1 MAMAERHGD
10 VETCQCFDVDGLCN
24 QQLLQQAP
32 LVPFGDLLLQVLVV
46 AVVYLYG
53 CSLEG
58 TRDDVMMKHRTF
70 VSRFYYFFLEGLVV
84 DLQVFVDC
92 QRVVAVH
99 QQVLV
104 VLLVSD

>member
-1 MAMAERHGD
+1 MYFYCVAVLQRQMAMAERHGD

-70 VSRFYYFFLEGLVV
+70 VSRFYYFF
-84 DLQVFVDC
+84 
-92 QRVVAVH
+92 
-99 QQVLV
+99 
-104 VLLVSD
+104 